1 MRPIYTTLKPGQFFY
16 VVTPHPDDPKRKY
29 LHSVVP
35 KKVEFMEPEIK
46 IAPVRSMAKK
56 FVNIVLARS
65 FADFLNKLPNG
76 EQFCVA
82 VE

>member
-1 MRPIYTTLKPGQFFY
+1 
-16 VVTPHPDDPKRKY
+16 VTPHPDDPKRKY

-35 KKVEFMEPEIK
+35 K

>member
-1 MRPIYTTLKPGQFFY
+1 
-16 VVTPHPDDPKRKY
+16 
-29 LHSVVP
+29 
-35 KKVEFMEPEIK
+35 MEPEIK